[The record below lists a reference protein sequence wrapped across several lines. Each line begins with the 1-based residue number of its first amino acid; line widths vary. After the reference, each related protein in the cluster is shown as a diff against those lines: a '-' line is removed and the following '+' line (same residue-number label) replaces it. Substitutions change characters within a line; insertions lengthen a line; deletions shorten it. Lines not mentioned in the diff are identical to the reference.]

1 MATAPR
7 FPSLGLRHRLRALV
21 LALVLG
27 LGGPAVLGLGNAAQA
42 ESEPGLSPLPVVI
55 PPAAAPVPTEA
66 APTATETASP
76 VAQPTTEPPAAP
88 AAPPAT
94 ASTEAAPP
102 GATEAATT
110 APDATQAATQAATP
124 APTVDPTAAP
134 ASAAAPSEPPAPA
147 GPITV
152 KTGLF
157 ITQLYDFDMAK
168 RSFTTTFWAWFLHND
183 EKYAPTQ
190 TIEITNAKTSQ
201 GKFAGLDTSKGVN
214 WQQVKYNAT
223 IQEAWNITHFPF
235 DRQELSIV
243 LEDAQS
249 DASAVKLLADSAN
262 SRIDSSVEVPGWTIE
277 GLAVRDVEVVYN
289 TSYGDPTLQGT
300 SAYSRV
306 VATITMK
313 RHGLRLLLST
323 FIGFGVAFLL
333 AMLTFPLNFESM
345 GGSRIGLCAAAVFA
359 AIGNKYVVDNML
371 PPASSFT
378 LADGIQATSFASIF
392 LAAFTVVV
400 MQGLH
405 KSSPRLSRLFNATM
419 GFGTMIAY
427 LAVNGWLI
435 LQAAAS

>member
-1 MATAPR
+1 MTATAR
-7 FPSLGLRHRLRALV
+7 FSILALRHPVRSLGLVLTLV
-21 LALVLG
+21 AG
-27 LGGPAVLGLGNAAQA
+27 LSSGVRA
-42 ESEPGLSPLPVVI
+42 ESEPGLSSTPITAMPPV
-55 PPAAAPVPTEA
+55 
-66 APTATETASP
+66 
-76 VAQPTTEPPAAP
+76 
-88 AAPPAT
+88 
-94 ASTEAAPP
+94 
-102 GATEAATT
+102 ATT
-110 APDATQAATQAATP
+110 APATPATAAPPPDAPPAPPPAPPSTSPPAATP
-124 APTVDPTAAP
+124 
-134 ASAAAPSEPPAPA
+134 SESPAPA
-147 GPITV
+147 GPVSV

-183 EKYAPTQ
+183 EKYTPTQ
-190 TIEITNAKTSQ
+190 TIEITNAKTAQ

-223 IQEAWNITHFPF
+223 IQEAWDITHFPF

-249 DASAVKLLADSAN
+249 DVSAVKLVADSAN

-277 GLAVRDVEVVYN
+277 GLTVRDVDVVYN

-378 LADGIQATSFASIF
+378 LADGIQAASFASIF

-405 KSSPRLSRLFNATM
+405 KSSPRLSRLFNAVM
-419 GFGTMIAY
+419 GIGTMVSY
-427 LAVNGWLI
+427 LTVNGWLI

>member
-1 MATAPR
+1 MAAALR
-7 FPSLGLRHRLRALV
+7 FPSFALRRPLRALASRLILV
-21 LALVLG
+21 ALVLG
-27 LGGPAVLGLGNAAQA
+27 VSGPALAA
-42 ESEPGLSPLPVVI
+42 SE
-55 PPAAAPVPTEA
+55 PVPT
-66 APTATETASP
+66 PP
-76 VAQPTTEPPAAP
+76 VATTPTP
-88 AAPPAT
+88 AAPPT
-94 ASTEAAPP
+94 GES
-102 GATEAATT
+102 
-110 APDATQAATQAATP
+110 
-124 APTVDPTAAP
+124 
-134 ASAAAPSEPPAPA
+134 PAPA
-147 GPITV
+147 GPISV

-157 ITQLYDFDMAK
+157 LTQLYDFDMAK
-168 RSFTTTFWAWFLHND
+168 RSFTATFWAWFLHND
-183 EKYAPTQ
+183 DKYNPAQ
-190 TIEITNAKTSQ
+190 TVEITNAKASQ
-201 GKFAGLDTSKGVN
+201 GKFASLDSSKGVN

-235 DRQELSIV
+235 DRQELAIV

-249 DASAVKLLADSAN
+249 DASAVKLVADSAN

-277 GLAVRDVEVVYN
+277 GLTVRDVDVVYN

-313 RHGLRLLLST
+313 RHGLRLLFST
-323 FIGFGVAFLL
+323 FIGFAVAFLL
-333 AMLTFPLNFESM
+333 AMLTFPLSFESM

-392 LAAFTVVV
+392 LAAFTVVA

-405 KSSPRLSRLFNATM
+405 KSSPRLSRLFNAVM
-419 GFGTMIAY
+419 GIGTMVAY